1 MKYIA
6 ALVVVENLE
15 KSRILYEK
23 TLGLKV
29 TADYGENVTFE
40 NGFSIHEE
48 KHYKTLIGSC
58 QVTKKSNSF
67 ELYFE
72 EENLS
77 WVFDNVTALGLE
89 ILHSIAEQPWRQR
102 VFRFYD
108 YDKNIIEVGEP
119 MEYTAYRLSKEGIPI
134 SDICTITYFDE
145 KTVES
150 SIAKYSKQ

>member
-6 ALVVVENLE
+6 ALVVVEDIE
-15 KSRILYEK
+15 KSRRLYEK

-29 TADYGENVTFE
+29 TADYGENITFE

-48 KHYKTLIGSC
+48 KHYKTLIGSR
-58 QVTKKSNSF
+58 QVTKQSNSF

-77 WVFDNVTALGLE
+77 SVFDKVTALDLE
-89 ILHSIAEQPWRQR
+89 ILHGITEQPWRQR

-119 MEYTAYRLSKEGIPI
+119 MEYTAYRLSEEGVPI
-134 SDICTITYFDE
+134 SDICSITYLDE
-145 KTVES
+145 QTVES